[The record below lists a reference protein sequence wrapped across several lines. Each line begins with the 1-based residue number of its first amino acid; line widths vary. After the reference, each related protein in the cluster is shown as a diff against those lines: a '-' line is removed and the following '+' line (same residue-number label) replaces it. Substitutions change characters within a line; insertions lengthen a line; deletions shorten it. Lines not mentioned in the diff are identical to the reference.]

1 MPHRLVA
8 GVAPIPSP
16 SSPRCHPPSPGGAHI
31 AADADLDEEYLEW
44 VHCMDDLGECNKL
57 CAEALGRV
65 VDACPGSS
73 QLLGSSGSRAEQ
85 LMPFLRA

>member
-1 MPHRLVA
+1 
-8 GVAPIPSP
+8 
-16 SSPRCHPPSPGGAHI
+16 
-31 AADADLDEEYLEW
+31 
-44 VHCMDDLGECNKL
+44 MDDLGECNKL